1 MFGHHALGHV
11 EGLFQGAGVTHVER
25 VDLVEEEQQ
34 RGGQAQCRRF
44 LRMWMEPAASRKG
57 SPRLAKLPL
66 VSSTNLEAKEVA
78 LQPEGD
84 NFQDDAQ
91 KNRDDVEDGVDG
103 PLQDLLLVNVL
114 AGCIEV
120 KDGSR
125 NQDCH

>member
-1 MFGHHALGHV
+1 
-11 EGLFQGAGVTHVER
+11 
-25 VDLVEEEQQ
+25 
-34 RGGQAQCRRF
+34 
-44 LRMWMEPAASRKG
+44 MWMEPAASRKG
-57 SPRLAKLPL
+57 SPSLAKLPL
-66 VSSTNLEAKEVA
+66 GSSTNLEAKEVA

-91 KNRDDVEDGVDG
+91 KNRDDVEDSVDG